1 MSASAEIIPTV
12 LPVWVQEMR
21 HCENCGGPQIFVIAW
36 EFDGGRVGCC
46 LGCGDERIERFTR
59 TTGEAA

>member
-1 MSASAEIIPTV
+1 MICSPSTPIV
-12 LPVWVQEMR
+12 LDVWVQEMR
-21 HCENCGGPQIFVIAW
+21 HCDKCGGPQIFVLAW
-36 EFDGGRVGCC
+36 EFEGGRVGCC

>member
-1 MSASAEIIPTV
+1 VSLTPSLPNV